1 MFGSHI
7 YHISILIPQNLF
19 SYLISISLFSFN
31 SLHSVF
37 GIWIPLSFQFEKS
50 NFNSFLCSPLVRIA
64 TTRGWRRWNRHTNSK
79 TFHPSQPTQN
89 SALSPLPPTT
99 NLEPTTIDTTKAT
112 TKRKPLNYQMKIQP
126 SATPTKRKSTNHQ
139 YHHQWTHKPTSI
151 TTQALNHIHN
161 QKSKPINTH
170 V

>member
-7 YHISILIPQNLF
+7 YHISILIPQNSF

-64 TTRGWRRWNRHTNSK
+64 ATRGWRRWNWHTNSK
-79 TFHPSQPTQN
+79 HSTHRNKPKTQLYHHCHQQQTLN
-89 SALSPLPPTT
+89 PLPLTLPRPQPK
-99 NLEPTTIDTTKAT
+99 EKS
-112 TKRKPLNYQMKIQP
+112 LNYQMKIQP

-139 YHHQWTHKPTSI
+139 YHHQWPHKPTSI

>member
-7 YHISILIPQNLF
+7 THISILIPQNSF

-37 GIWIPLSFQFEKS
+37 GIRIPLCFQFEKS
-50 NFNSFLCSPLVRIA
+50 NFNSFLCSPLVRTA
-64 TTRGWRRWNRHTNSK
+64 T
-79 TFHPSQPTQN
+79 TQN
-89 SALSPLPPTT
+89 SALSPLPPTA

-112 TKRKPLNYQMKIQP
+112 TKRKISNYQMKTT
-126 SATPTKRKSTNHQ
+126 STKRKSTNHQ
-139 YHHQWTHKPTSI
+139 YRHQWPHKPTSI

-170 V
+170 A